1 VTELLS
7 PPADHSYTELWL
19 QALTAPPKRERLKP
33 LQPESVLKDE
43 TYQVNCQIGAGGQG
57 FAYLATNVKNHEK
70 VVLKEYLLPIFV
82 DMESRRRAITAFETE
97 ARTLQSLQSEQIV
110 KLEDFFIEDHRAY
123 LVLEHI
129 DGESLKQLVERI
141 GPLKEHNVLQLA
153 AQMCEILHYLHNLT
167 PPLVHRDF
175 TPDNLILRP
184 DGKLKLIDFNVAQKM
199 ENESTFTGTIVG
211 KQSYLPPEQF
221 RGAACPASDIYAFGC
236 SLFYLL
242 VGTDPEPITVSHPSK
257 ERTDVPKELDD
268 IVARATALEAEDR
281 YATIDEV
288 ASLIHKLLQA
298 RS

>member
-1 VTELLS
+1 
-7 PPADHSYTELWL
+7 
-19 QALTAPPKRERLKP
+19 
-33 LQPESVLKDE
+33 
-43 TYQVNCQIGAGGQG
+43 
-57 FAYLATNVKNHEK
+57 
-70 VVLKEYLLPIFV
+70 
-82 DMESRRRAITAFETE
+82 
-97 ARTLQSLQSEQIV
+97 
-110 KLEDFFIEDHRAY
+110 LEDFFIEDHRAY